1 MTTNPWHGSG
11 NGVNQWIVFDFKIPT
26 YISGFRYKAAG
37 GSPQGMHGSS
47 FKNFRF
53 EHFAGWNGAFMT
65 WKSFYTGKGD
75 NLDCCEWKTI
85 DFGFAKRSRY
95 FRLYM
100 IDNWGY
106 NWLSIGQLQIKTG
119 GDCNA
124 NGKFKF

>member
-1 MTTNPWHGSG
+1 MITKNDNPWHGWG
-11 NGVNQWIVFDFKIPT
+11 HGVKQWIVFDFKMPT
-26 YISGFRYKAAG
+26 YVSGFRYKAG
-37 GSPQGMHGSS
+37 GEPGSS
-47 FKNFRF
+47 FKKFRF
-53 EHFAGWNGAFMT
+53 EHWNGMAGWA
-65 WKSFYTGKGD
+65 WESFYTEKGD

-85 DFGFAKRSRY
+85 EFGFAKRSRY